1 MREIMPS
8 DLVTFA
14 TEQHMMDCSVE
25 EVINLWRSTPPKN
38 NAERIIVE
46 LAL

>member
-8 DLVTFA
+8 DLITFA
-14 TEQHMMDCSVE
+14 TEHHMMNYSVE
-25 EVINLWRSTPPKN
+25 EVINLWRSMPPKN